1 MDIVLFKTICW
12 SQMGAAL
19 ESLEKAINECPDKY
33 WGDLSHHTEFWY
45 ISYHTIFWLDFYFS
59 GSRDNFKP
67 PAPFSLSEM
76 EPSGLLPDRVYT
88 KQELLTYLDHGRNQF
103 KNIIESLT
111 DEKADMKFSFG
122 SIDLSI
128 AELILYKIRH
138 VQHHAA
144 QLNLILRQ
152 KIDSAPRWVKSAE

>member
-1 MDIVLFKTICW
+1 
-12 SQMGAAL
+12 MGAAI
-19 ESLEKAINECPDKY
+19 ESLEKAINECPDEH

-45 ISYHTIFWLDFYFS
+45 VAYHTIFWLDFYFS
-59 GSRDNFKP
+59 GSMKNFSP

-76 EPSGLLPDRVYT
+76 DPSGLLPDRVYT
-88 KQELLTYLDHGRNQF
+88 KEELLTYLNHGRNQF
-103 KNIIESLT
+103 KKAVESLT
-111 DEKADMKFSFG
+111 DEGADEKFSFG
-122 SIDLSI
+122 SVDLSF

-152 KIDSAPRWVKSAE
+152 KTDSAPRWVKTSE